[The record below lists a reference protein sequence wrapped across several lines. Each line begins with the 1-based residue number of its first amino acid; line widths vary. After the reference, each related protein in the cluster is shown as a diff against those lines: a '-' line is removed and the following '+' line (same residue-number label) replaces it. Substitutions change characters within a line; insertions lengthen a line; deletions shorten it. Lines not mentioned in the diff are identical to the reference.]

1 MSSLPLSVNGAL
13 QRRHSV
19 ASSAFASPQPGQLI
33 AMVNVL
39 WVRRAELRRRVY
51 GAACR
56 GVNRKVV
63 EGLNPIAS
71 RRVKYTQGRFAAC
84 PSVG

>member
-39 WVRRAELRRRVY
+39 WGAPRQVGLRVY
-51 GAACR
+51 EAGWR

-63 EGLNPIAS
+63 EGLNRIPS

>member
-1 MSSLPLSVNGAL
+1 MSSLPLSVNGAR

-19 ASSAFASPQPGQLI
+19 APSAFASPQLGQLI
-33 AMVNVL
+33 AMMKVL
-39 WVRRAELRRRVY
+39 GCAARAVRRVY
-51 GAACR
+51 GAAHQ

-63 EGLNPIAS
+63 ERLNQIPS